1 MMDKDYIDSILV
13 GKTDSTLLQLFRYT
27 FVGGFAFVVDF
38 ALLYVLT
45 DHFRVYYLTSAA
57 LSFTAG
63 LIVNYVLSKL
73 WVFNKSS
80 FKNRWVEFLIFAII
94 GIVGLFFTEILMW
107 LFTSVLSIYY
117 ILSKIIT
124 TMIVYFWNFFAR
136 KIIIF

>member
-1 MMDKDYIDSILV
+1 MMDKDFIDSILV
-13 GKTDSTLLQLFRYT
+13 GKTDSTVLQLFRYS

-73 WVFNKSS
+73 WVSVKLHL
-80 FKNRWVEFLIFAII
+80 R
-94 GIVGLFFTEILMW
+94 
-107 LFTSVLSIYY
+107 TSG
-117 ILSKIIT
+117 
-124 TMIVYFWNFFAR
+124 
-136 KIIIF
+136 